1 MTQSTTA
8 PGIRGMVGQLTR
20 IAEREDRGALA
31 ALRRGLGKE
40 SGAAA
45 EMYPYVEW
53 AFEGQAPDA
62 AYIVAS
68 LFGVHRHHAT
78 DEGHPRGLGASLRAI
93 RRNDA
98 GEEDDGVVRRFTALL
113 DCHAEALPTHLR
125 HLVTLLTA
133 RTPKDRPEPIDF
145 VQLFWDIRDWD
156 DIDRHVQKR
165 WAAGFWGYRPGDT
178 GSALTDDAATA
189 PDDDDRDDN

>member
-8 PGIRGMVGQLTR
+8 PGVRGMVGQLTGL
-20 IAEREDRGALA
+20 AKREDRGALA

-40 SGAAA
+40 AGAAA

-53 AFEGQAPDA
+53 AFEGPAPDA

-68 LFGVHRHHAT
+68 LFGVHRNHAT
-78 DEGHPRGLGASLRAI
+78 DERHPRGLGASLRAI

-98 GEEDDGVVRRFTALL
+98 GEEDDGVARRFTALL
-113 DCHAEALPTHLR
+113 DCHPEALPTHLR

-133 RTPKDRPEPIDF
+133 RRPEVPIDF
-145 VQLFWDIRDWD
+145 VQLFWDIRAWD
-156 DIDRHVQKR
+156 DIDRNVQKR
-165 WAAGFWGYRPGDT
+165 WAAGFWGYRPGETASD
-178 GSALTDDAATA
+178 LTDESATA
-189 PDDDDRDDN
+189 SGDDARSDE

>member
-1 MTQSTTA
+1 
-8 PGIRGMVGQLTR
+8 MVRQLTGL
-20 IAEREDRGALA
+20 AEPDREDRGALA

-40 SGAAA
+40 PGAAA

-53 AFEGQAPDA
+53 AFEDQAPDA

-98 GEEDDGVVRRFTALL
+98 GQEDDGVVRRFTALL

-133 RTPKDRPEPIDF
+133 RRPKVTIDF
-145 VQLFWDIRDWD
+145 VQLFWDIRAWD

-165 WAAGFWGYRPGDT
+165 WAAGFWGYQPGDT
-178 GSALTDDAATA
+178 GSALTDDAAPA
-189 PDDDDRDDN
+189 PDDDRDDN